1 MAASRSGDGLGLW
14 TAGEGEGDELGTL
27 DEEVLVPVWASIRP
41 VRANGITVMET
52 SFQSIDFLGTN
63 KSS

>member
-1 MAASRSGDGLGLW
+1 VGEEDG
-14 TAGEGEGDELGTL
+14 LGTL

-52 SFQSIDFLGTN
+52 SFQSIDFLGN
-63 KSS
+63 E